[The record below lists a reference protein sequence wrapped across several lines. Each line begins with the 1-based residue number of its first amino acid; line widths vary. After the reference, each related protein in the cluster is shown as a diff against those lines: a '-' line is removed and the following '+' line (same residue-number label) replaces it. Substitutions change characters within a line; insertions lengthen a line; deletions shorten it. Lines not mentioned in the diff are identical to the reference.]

1 VIDLLKKVL
10 MTLIIVAGIVA
21 IFAIVG
27 LVFLLR

>member
-21 IFAIVG
+21 IFAMVG
-27 LVFLLR
+27 LVFLFH